1 MTLFLSLDSPA
12 LCLSLSLWSSSVSV
26 TLCTLSHS
34 LLYGPALY
42 LSVSL
47 SLSLCP
53 SLLHGS
59 TLCPPVLLLTY
70 PSLIPLSHR
79 RVVPRGEIVN
89 AFYRFF
95 FVTSKPIINSPAFHC
110 LPPQITSKKRAI
122 VQTTDL
128 TRPVRLAAGSWAL
141 RCSKDVSSPWRV

>member
-1 MTLFLSLDSPA
+1 MVQLSLCHS
-12 LCLSLSLWSSSVSV
+12 LYSVSLSPIWSSSVS
-26 TLCTLSHS
+26 LCLT
-34 LLYGPALY
+34 
-42 LSVSL
+42 L